1 MVSSPG
7 REEVRVPPRNIFI
20 TVNLKN
26 KKPLLSGVTFVRN
39 AIKFDY
45 PLVEAV
51 RSILPIVDEYI
62 LLVCESGDDTPSLAR
77 AINDPKVKIYESEWD
92 ETLREGGRILALKTD
107 EAIARA
113 RGEWV
118 FYLQADEVVHEDDLG
133 RIRELA
139 ERYAD
144 TPEVEGL
151 VFDYLH
157 FYGTY
162 STLQRSRK
170 WYARE
175 VRVVRNVPGLRS
187 FGDAQGFRIAG
198 RKPRAVFSDARIFHY
213 GWVRSPE
220 IMLAKMRAFHR
231 LWHDDDWVETK
242 LPETAD
248 GFDYGP
254 MRSTVRFEGT
264 HPAVM
269 AGRVAA
275 AGWTPENLGML
286 EHSHDR
292 LGQRILGWLESNIFG
307 RKIGEHRNFELIRP
321 PE

>member
-1 MVSSPG
+1 MGKSD
-7 REEVRVPPRNIFI
+7 N
-20 TVNLKN
+20 N
-26 KKPLLSGVTFVRN
+26 PLISGVTFVRN
-39 AIKFDY
+39 AVKFDY

-62 LLVCESGDDTPSLAR
+62 LLVCESEDDTLSVAR
-77 AINDPKVKIYESEWD
+77 SIDDPKVHVYESGWD
-92 ETLREGGRILALKTD
+92 ETLREGGRILAVKTD
-107 EAIARA
+107 EAVGHAQ
-113 RGEWV
+113 GEWV
-118 FYLQADEVVHEDDLG
+118 FYLQADEVVHEDDLT
-133 RIRELA
+133 RIRGLA

-162 STLQRSRK
+162 FTVQRSRK

-175 VRVVRNVPGLRS
+175 VRVVRNMPELRS
-187 FGDAQGFRIAG
+187 FGDAQGFRVAG
-198 RKPRAVFSDARIFHY
+198 RKPRAVVSGARIFHY
-213 GWVRSPE
+213 GWVRPPE
-220 IMLAKMRAFHR
+220 AMLAKMQAFHR
-231 LWHDDDWVETK
+231 LWHDDEWVASE
-242 LPETAD
+242 LPEAMD

-254 MRSTVRFEGT
+254 MRSTVPFDGT

-269 AGRVAA
+269 AERIAT
-275 AGWTPENLGML
+275 AGWTPENLGLL

-292 LGQRILGWLESNIFG
+292 LGQRFLGWLERNVLG
-307 RKIGEHRNFELIRP
+307 RKIGEHRNFKLIRP